1 MDNFIDKLAQKFSA
15 QEFIKAN
22 SQAEAAEMK
31 RLQLQV
37 AEYEKILQEI
47 RKQNYK
53 NAELTDK
60 IDAIISE
67 NADRIKDIQSEE
79 VQVLA
84 SLKDLLDE
92 QRKLREEELARI
104 EEQKLFEEEKAEQTK
119 LDIKAIEELIK
130 NSNDFVHKENVKVYR
145 NVQAV
150 VTDEL
155 QTQTQH
161 LESENKKLSTKVNI
175 AFVFAILSF
184 LGAVA
189 GVVLQ
194 VLEMMNFKFF

>member
-1 MDNFIDKLAQKFSA
+1 MDNFIDKLASKFSA

-60 IDAIISE
+60 IESIIGE
-67 NADRIKDIQSEE
+67 NAGRIKDIQSDE
-79 VQVLA
+79 VQMLA
-84 SLKDLLDE
+84 TLKDLLDE
-92 QRKLREEELARI
+92 QRKLREEELARLD
-104 EEQKLFEEEKAEQTK
+104 EQKHFEEEQAEQTK

-161 LESENKKLSTKVNI
+161 LESENKKLATKINLAMI
-175 AFVFAILSF
+175 FAVLSL

>member
-31 RLQLQV
+31 RLQLQIV
-37 AEYEKILQEI
+37 EYEKILQEI

-60 IDAIISE
+60 IDAIIGE
-67 NADRIKDIQSEE
+67 NAGRIKDIQSDE

-84 SLKDLLDE
+84 SLRDLLDE

-104 EEQKLFEEEKAEQTK
+104 EEQKRLEEEQAEQTK

-130 NSNDFVHKENVKVYR
+130 SSNDFVHKENVKVYR

-150 VTDEL
+150 VIDEL

-161 LESENKKLSTKVNI
+161 LESENKRLALKVNLAMI
-175 AFVFAILSF
+175 FAALSL

>member
-60 IDAIISE
+60 IESIIGE
-67 NADRIKDIQSEE
+67 NAGRIKDIQSDE
-79 VQVLA
+79 VQMLA
-84 SLKDLLDE
+84 TLKDLLDE
-92 QRKLREEELARI
+92 QRKLREEELARLD
-104 EEQKLFEEEKAEQTK
+104 EQKHFEEEQAEQAK

-161 LESENKKLSTKVNI
+161 LESENKKLATKVNLAMI
-175 AFVFAILSF
+175 FAVLSL

>member
-1 MDNFIDKLAQKFSA
+1 MDNFIDKLASKFSA

-60 IDAIISE
+60 IEAIIGE
-67 NADRIKDIQSEE
+67 NSGRIKDIQSDEM
-79 VQVLA
+79 QMLA
-84 SLKDLLDE
+84 TLKDLLDE

-104 EEQKLFEEEKAEQTK
+104 EEQKLFEDEQSQQSK
-119 LDIKAIEELIK
+119 IDIAAIEELIK
-130 NSNDFVHKENVKVYR
+130 NSNEFVHKENVKVYR

-155 QTQTQH
+155 QNQTQH
-161 LESENKKLSTKVNI
+161 LESENKKLATKINLAMI
-175 AFVFAILSF
+175 FAVLSL

-189 GVVLQ
+189 GIVLQ
-194 VLEMMNFKFF
+194 VLTMM

>member
-37 AEYEKILQEI
+37 TEYEKILQEI

-53 NAELTDK
+53 NAELSEK
-60 IDAIISE
+60 IDAIIGES
-67 NADRIKDIQSEE
+67 ASRIKDIQSEE
-79 VQVLA
+79 MQTLA
-84 SLKDLLDE
+84 TLKDLIDE
-92 QRKLREEELARI
+92 QSKLREEELARI
-104 EEQKLFEEEKAEQTK
+104 AEQKLFEEQHAEQTK

-130 NSNDFVHKENVKVYR
+130 NSNEFVHKENVKVYR

-161 LESENKKLSTKVNI
+161 LESENAKLAAKVNVAMI
-175 AFVFAILSF
+175 FSILSF
-184 LGAVA
+184 LGVAV
-189 GVVLQ
+189 GIVLQ
-194 VLEMMNFKFF
+194 VLEMMNFKF

>member
-1 MDNFIDKLAQKFSA
+1 MDNFIDKLASKFSA

-37 AEYEKILQEI
+37 AEYEKILQDI

-60 IDAIISE
+60 IEEILGE
-67 NADRIKDIQSEE
+67 NAGRIKDIQSDE
-79 VQVLA
+79 VQMLA
-84 SLKDLLDE
+84 TLRDLLDE
-92 QRKLREEELARI
+92 QRKIREEELARI
-104 EEQKLFEEEKAEQTK
+104 EEKRLFEEEESQQSKV
-119 LDIKAIEELIK
+119 DIAAIEELIK
-130 NSNDFVHKENVKVYR
+130 SSNDFVHKENVKVYR

-161 LESENKKLSTKVNI
+161 LESENKKLATKINLAMI
-175 AFVFAILSF
+175 FAVLSLF
-184 LGAVA
+184 GAVA

>member
-1 MDNFIDKLAQKFSA
+1 MDNFIDKLASKFSA

-60 IDAIISE
+60 IESIIGE
-67 NADRIKDIQSEE
+67 NAGRIKDIQSDE
-79 VQVLA
+79 VQMLA
-84 SLKDLLDE
+84 TLRDLLDE
-92 QRKLREEELARI
+92 QRKLREEELARLD
-104 EEQKLFEEEKAEQTK
+104 EQKHFEEEQAEQTK
-119 LDIKAIEELIK
+119 LDIQAIEELIK

-161 LESENKKLSTKVNI
+161 LESENKKLATKVNLAMI
-175 AFVFAILSF
+175 FAVLSL

-194 VLEMMNFKFF
+194 VLEMMGFQFF